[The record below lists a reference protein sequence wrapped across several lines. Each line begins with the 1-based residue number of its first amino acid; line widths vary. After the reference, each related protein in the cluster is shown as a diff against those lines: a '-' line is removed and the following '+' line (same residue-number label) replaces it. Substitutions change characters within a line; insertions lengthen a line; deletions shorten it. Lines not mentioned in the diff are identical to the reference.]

1 MQVFLLDRAKIL
13 GKKLAEGAFF
23 REKEAVINCFYC
35 ITLIFILQYG
45 YGAGGFPGPK
55 SKGGMGCVMKNF
67 RLTEK
72 EMNALAERYPTPFL
86 VASLDK
92 VEENYQFMRHHL
104 PRAGVFYAMK
114 ANPTP
119 QVLAKL
125 AALGAHF
132 DVASAGEMEILHDL
146 GISGAQMIYA
156 NPVKDRA
163 GLKAAAA
170 LGVRRFTFDD
180 ESEIDKMAK
189 AVPGAD
195 VLVRIAVR
203 NNKALV
209 DLNTK
214 FGAPVEEALALLIK
228 AQQAGL
234 HAMGIC
240 FHVGSQSLSTAAYEE
255 ALLVARKLFDEA
267 ETLGLHLTDLDIGGG
282 FPVPDAAGLNVD
294 LAAMLEAINKQ
305 IDRLFP
311 DTAVWTEPGR
321 YMCGTA
327 VNLVTSVIGTKK
339 RGAQPWYILDEGI
352 YGCFSGII
360 YDHWTYPLHCF
371 GKGKKSPATFGGPS
385 CDGIDVLY
393 RDFMTPEL
401 KIGDKVL
408 VTEMGA
414 YTSVS
419 ATRFNG
425 FYLAPTI
432 IFEEEPEYAAR
443 QQDDDNQADKAA
455 V

>member
-1 MQVFLLDRAKIL
+1 M
-13 GKKLAEGAFF
+13 
-23 REKEAVINCFYC
+23 
-35 ITLIFILQYG
+35 
-45 YGAGGFPGPK
+45 
-55 SKGGMGCVMKNF
+55 
-67 RLTEK
+67 
-72 EMNALAERYPTPFL
+72 AERVPTPFL

-92 VEENYQFMRHHL
+92 VEENYQFMRQHL
-104 PRAGVFYAMK
+104 PRAGVYYAMK

-119 QVLAKL
+119 AILRRLAG
-125 AALGAHF
+125 LGSHF
-132 DVASAGEMEILHDL
+132 DVASAGEMEQLYGL
-146 GISGAQMIYA
+146 GVNGSQMIYA
-156 NPVKDRA
+156 NPVKDTR
-163 GLKAAAA
+163 GLRAAAVY
-170 LGVRRFTFDD
+170 GVRRFTFDD
-180 ESEIDKMAK
+180 ATEIPKMASY
-189 AVPGAD
+189 VPGAD
-195 VLVRIAVR
+195 VLVRISVR

-214 FGAPVEEALALLIK
+214 FGAPVDDAIALLQQ
-228 AQQAGL
+228 AEQAGL
-234 HAMGIC
+234 HAAGIC

-267 ETLGLHLTDLDIGGG
+267 EALGMHLTDLDIGGG
-282 FPVPDAAGLNVD
+282 FPVPDADGLSVD
-294 LAAMLEAINKQ
+294 LAVMMESINRQ

-327 VNLVTSVIGTKK
+327 VYLVTSVIGTKDRNGK
-339 RGAQPWYILDEGI
+339 PWYILDEGI
-352 YGCFSGII
+352 YGCFSGIM

-371 GKGKKSPATFGGPS
+371 GKGAKKSSTFGGPS

-393 RDFMTPEL
+393 RDFEAPAL
-401 KIGDKVL
+401 KIGDRLL

-425 FYLAPTI
+425 FYLAPTV
-432 IFEEEPEYAAR
+432 IFENQPEYAAR
-443 QQDDDNQADKAA
+443 QKTDAEDKDSEAA

>member
-1 MQVFLLDRAKIL
+1 M
-13 GKKLAEGAFF
+13 
-23 REKEAVINCFYC
+23 
-35 ITLIFILQYG
+35 
-45 YGAGGFPGPK
+45 K
-55 SKGGMGCVMKNF
+55 SF

-72 EMNALAERYPTPFL
+72 EMNKMAERIPTPFL

-92 VEENYQFMRHHL
+92 VEENYQFMRKHL
-104 PRAGVFYAMK
+104 PSAGVYYAMK

-119 QVLAKL
+119 AIRKLLAS
-125 AALGAHF
+125 LGSHF
-132 DVASAGEMEILHDL
+132 DVASAGEMEALAEL
-146 GISGAQMIYA
+146 GIDGSRMIYA
-156 NPVKDRA
+156 NPVKDLR
-163 GLKAAAA
+163 GLQAAAVY
-170 LGVRRFTFDD
+170 GVRRFTFDD
-180 ESEIDKMAK
+180 VTEIGKMAK
-189 AVPGAD
+189 YVPGAD
-195 VLVRIAVR
+195 VLVRIQVR

-214 FGAPVEEALALLIK
+214 FGAPMEEALDLLEQAEK
-228 AQQAGL
+228 AGL

-255 ALLVARKLFDEA
+255 ALLLVRNLFDEA
-267 ETLGLHLTDLDIGGG
+267 EARGMHLTDLDIGGG
-282 FPVPDAAGLNVD
+282 FPVPDADGLTVD
-294 LAAMLEAINKQ
+294 LAAMMEAINRQ

-327 VNLVTSVIGTKK
+327 VNLVTSVIGTKD
-339 RGAQPWYILDEGI
+339 RGGTPWYILDEGI
-352 YGCFSGII
+352 YGCFSGIM

-371 GKGKKSPATFGGPS
+371 GKGEKKPSVFAGPS

-393 RDFMTPEL
+393 RDFMAPQL
-401 KIGDKVL
+401 HVGDNLL
-408 VTEMGA
+408 VTEMGS

-425 FYLAPTI
+425 FYLAPTV
-432 IFEEEPEYAAR
+432 IFEEQPEYAAR
-443 QQDDDNQADKAA
+443 QSASRDDDAEAA

>member
-1 MQVFLLDRAKIL
+1 M
-13 GKKLAEGAFF
+13 
-23 REKEAVINCFYC
+23 
-35 ITLIFILQYG
+35 
-45 YGAGGFPGPK
+45 
-55 SKGGMGCVMKNF
+55 
-67 RLTEK
+67 
-72 EMNALAERYPTPFL
+72 AERVPTPFL

-92 VEENYQFMRHHL
+92 VEENYQFMRQHL
-104 PRAGVFYAMK
+104 PRAGVYYAMK

-119 QVLAKL
+119 AILRRLAG
-125 AALGAHF
+125 LGSHF
-132 DVASAGEMEILHDL
+132 DVASAGEMEQLYGL
-146 GISGAQMIYA
+146 GVNGSQMIYA
-156 NPVKDRA
+156 NPVKDTR
-163 GLKAAAA
+163 GLRAAAVY
-170 LGVRRFTFDD
+170 GVRRFTFDD
-180 ESEIDKMAK
+180 VTEIPKMASY
-189 AVPGAD
+189 VPGAD
-195 VLVRIAVR
+195 VLVRISVR

-214 FGAPVEEALALLIK
+214 FGAPVDDAIALLQQ
-228 AQQAGL
+228 AEQAGL
-234 HAMGIC
+234 HAAGIC

-267 ETLGLHLTDLDIGGG
+267 EALGMHLTDLDIGGG
-282 FPVPDAAGLNVD
+282 FPVPDADGLSVD
-294 LAAMLEAINKQ
+294 LAVMMESINRQ

-327 VNLVTSVIGTKK
+327 VNLVTSVIGTKDRNGK
-339 RGAQPWYILDEGI
+339 PWYILDEGI
-352 YGCFSGII
+352 YGCFSGIM

-371 GKGKKSPATFGGPS
+371 GKGAKKSSTFGGPS

-393 RDFMTPEL
+393 RDFEAPAL
-401 KIGDKVL
+401 KIGDRLL

-425 FYLAPTI
+425 FYLAPTV
-432 IFEEEPEYAAR
+432 IFENQPEYAAR
-443 QQDDDNQADKAA
+443 QKTDAEDKDSEAA

>member
-1 MQVFLLDRAKIL
+1 
-13 GKKLAEGAFF
+13 
-23 REKEAVINCFYC
+23 
-35 ITLIFILQYG
+35 
-45 YGAGGFPGPK
+45 
-55 SKGGMGCVMKNF
+55 MKNF

-72 EMNALAERYPTPFL
+72 EMNTLAERYPTPFL

-92 VEENYQFMRHHL
+92 VEENYQFMRRHL

-119 QVLAKL
+119 QVLQKL
-125 AALGAHF
+125 AALGSHF
-132 DVASAGEMEILHDL
+132 DVASAGEMEILHEL
-146 GISGAQMIYA
+146 GIGGEQMIYA

-170 LGVRRFTFDD
+170 FGVRRFTFDD
-180 ESEIDKMAK
+180 ESEIDKMAA

-214 FGAPVEEALALLIK
+214 FGAPAEEALELLQK
-228 AQQAGL
+228 AQAAGL

-255 ALLVARKLFDEA
+255 ALLVARKLFDNA
-267 ETLGLHLTDLDIGGG
+267 EELGMHLTDLDIGGG
-282 FPVPDAAGLNVD
+282 FPVPDADGLNVD
-294 LAAMLEAINKQ
+294 LAAMMESINRQ

-327 VNLVTSVIGTKK
+327 VNLVTSVIGTKT
-339 RGAQPWYILDEGI
+339 RGEKPWYILDEGI
-352 YGCFSGII
+352 YGCFSGIM

-371 GKGKKSPATFGGPS
+371 GKGKKSPVTFGGPS

-393 RDFMTPEL
+393 RDFMAPKL

-432 IFEEEPEYAAR
+432 IFEEQPEYADR
-443 QQDDDNQADKAA
+443 LHSDDDQADKAA

>member
-1 MQVFLLDRAKIL
+1 
-13 GKKLAEGAFF
+13 
-23 REKEAVINCFYC
+23 
-35 ITLIFILQYG
+35 
-45 YGAGGFPGPK
+45 
-55 SKGGMGCVMKNF
+55 MKNF

-72 EMNALAERYPTPFL
+72 EMNAMAERVPTPFL

-92 VEENYQFMRHHL
+92 VEENYQFMRQHL
-104 PRAGVFYAMK
+104 PRAGVYYAMK

-119 QVLAKL
+119 AILRRLAG
-125 AALGAHF
+125 LGSHF
-132 DVASAGEMEILHDL
+132 DVASAGEMEQLYGL
-146 GISGAQMIYA
+146 GVNGSQMIYA
-156 NPVKDRA
+156 NPVKDTR
-163 GLKAAAA
+163 GLRAAAVY
-170 LGVRRFTFDD
+170 GVRRFTFDD
-180 ESEIDKMAK
+180 VTEIPKMASY
-189 AVPGAD
+189 VPGAD
-195 VLVRIAVR
+195 VLVRISVR

-214 FGAPVEEALALLIK
+214 FGAPVDDAIALLQQ
-228 AQQAGL
+228 AEQAGL
-234 HAMGIC
+234 HAAGIC

-267 ETLGLHLTDLDIGGG
+267 EALGMHLTDLDIGGG
-282 FPVPDAAGLNVD
+282 FPVPDADGLSVD
-294 LAAMLEAINKQ
+294 LAVMMESINRQ

-327 VNLVTSVIGTKK
+327 VNLVTSVIGTKDRNGK
-339 RGAQPWYILDEGI
+339 PWYILDEGI
-352 YGCFSGII
+352 YGCFSGIM

-371 GKGKKSPATFGGPS
+371 GKGAKKSSTFGGPS

-393 RDFMTPEL
+393 RDFEAPAL
-401 KIGDKVL
+401 KIGDRLL
-408 VTEMGA
+408 VTEMGS

-425 FYLAPTI
+425 FYLAPTV
-432 IFEEEPEYAAR
+432 IFENQPEYAAR
-443 QQDDDNQADKAA
+443 QKTDAEEKDSEAA

>member
-1 MQVFLLDRAKIL
+1 
-13 GKKLAEGAFF
+13 
-23 REKEAVINCFYC
+23 
-35 ITLIFILQYG
+35 
-45 YGAGGFPGPK
+45 
-55 SKGGMGCVMKNF
+55 MKNF

-72 EMNALAERYPTPFL
+72 EMNTLAERYPTPFL

-92 VEENYQFMRHHL
+92 VEENYQFMRRHL

-119 QVLAKL
+119 QVLQKL
-125 AALGAHF
+125 AALGSHF
-132 DVASAGEMEILHDL
+132 DVASAGEMEILHEL
-146 GISGAQMIYA
+146 GIGGEQMIYA

-170 LGVRRFTFDD
+170 FGVRRFTFDD
-180 ESEIDKMAK
+180 ESEIDKMAA

-214 FGAPVEEALALLIK
+214 FGAPAEEALELLQK
-228 AQQAGL
+228 AQAAGL

-255 ALLVARKLFDEA
+255 ALLVARKLFDNA
-267 ETLGLHLTDLDIGGG
+267 EELGMHLTDLDIGGG
-282 FPVPDAAGLNVD
+282 FPVPDADGLNVD
-294 LAAMLEAINKQ
+294 LAAMMESINRQ

-327 VNLVTSVIGTKK
+327 VNLVTSVIGTKN
-339 RGAQPWYILDEGI
+339 RGEKPWYILDEGI
-352 YGCFSGII
+352 YGCFSGIM

-371 GKGKKSPATFGGPS
+371 GKGKKSSATFGGPS

-393 RDFMTPEL
+393 RDFMAPKL

-432 IFEEEPEYAAR
+432 IFEEQPEYADR
-443 QQDDDNQADKAA
+443 LHSDDDQADKAA

>member
-1 MQVFLLDRAKIL
+1 M
-13 GKKLAEGAFF
+13 
-23 REKEAVINCFYC
+23 
-35 ITLIFILQYG
+35 
-45 YGAGGFPGPK
+45 
-55 SKGGMGCVMKNF
+55 
-67 RLTEK
+67 
-72 EMNALAERYPTPFL
+72 AERVPTPFL

-92 VEENYQFMRHHL
+92 VEENYQFMRQHL
-104 PRAGVFYAMK
+104 PRAGVYYAMK

-119 QVLAKL
+119 AILRRLAG
-125 AALGAHF
+125 LGSHF
-132 DVASAGEMEILHDL
+132 DVASAGEMEQLYGL
-146 GISGAQMIYA
+146 GVNGSQMIYA
-156 NPVKDRA
+156 NPVKDTR
-163 GLKAAAA
+163 GLRAAAVY
-170 LGVRRFTFDD
+170 GVRRFTFDD
-180 ESEIDKMAK
+180 VTEIPKMASY
-189 AVPGAD
+189 VPGAD
-195 VLVRIAVR
+195 VLVRISVR

-214 FGAPVEEALALLIK
+214 FGAPVDEAIALLQQ
-228 AQQAGL
+228 AEQAGL
-234 HAMGIC
+234 HAAGIC

-267 ETLGLHLTDLDIGGG
+267 EALGMHLTDLDIGGG
-282 FPVPDAAGLNVD
+282 FPVPDADGLSVD
-294 LAAMLEAINKQ
+294 LAVMMESINRQ

-327 VNLVTSVIGTKK
+327 VNLVTSVIGTKDRNGK
-339 RGAQPWYILDEGI
+339 PWYILDEGI
-352 YGCFSGII
+352 YGCFSGIM

-371 GKGKKSPATFGGPS
+371 GRGAKKPSMFGGPS

-393 RDFMTPEL
+393 RDFEAPAL
-401 KIGDKVL
+401 KIGDRLL

-425 FYLAPTI
+425 FYLAQTV
-432 IFEEEPEYAAR
+432 IFENQPEYAAR
-443 QQDDDNQADKAA
+443 QKTDAEDKDSEAA

>member
-1 MQVFLLDRAKIL
+1 
-13 GKKLAEGAFF
+13 
-23 REKEAVINCFYC
+23 
-35 ITLIFILQYG
+35 
-45 YGAGGFPGPK
+45 
-55 SKGGMGCVMKNF
+55 MKNF

-72 EMNALAERYPTPFL
+72 EMNTLAERYPTPFL

-92 VEENYQFMRHHL
+92 VEENYQFMRRHL

-119 QVLAKL
+119 QVLQKL
-125 AALGAHF
+125 AALGSHF
-132 DVASAGEMEILHDL
+132 DVASAGEMEILHEL
-146 GISGAQMIYA
+146 GIGGEQMIYA

-170 LGVRRFTFDD
+170 FGVRRFTFDD
-180 ESEIDKMAK
+180 ESEIDKMAA

-214 FGAPVEEALALLIK
+214 FGAPAEEALELLQK
-228 AQQAGL
+228 AQAAGL

-255 ALLVARKLFDEA
+255 ALLVARKLFDNA
-267 ETLGLHLTDLDIGGG
+267 EELGMHLTDLDIGGG
-282 FPVPDAAGLNVD
+282 FPVPDADGLNVD
-294 LAAMLEAINKQ
+294 LAAMMESINRQ

-327 VNLVTSVIGTKK
+327 VNLVTSVIGTKN
-339 RGAQPWYILDEGI
+339 RGEKPWYILDEGI
-352 YGCFSGII
+352 YGCFSGIM

-393 RDFMTPEL
+393 RDFMAPKL

-432 IFEEEPEYAAR
+432 IFEEQPEYADR
-443 QQDDDNQADKAA
+443 LHSDDDQADKAA

>member
-1 MQVFLLDRAKIL
+1 
-13 GKKLAEGAFF
+13 
-23 REKEAVINCFYC
+23 
-35 ITLIFILQYG
+35 
-45 YGAGGFPGPK
+45 
-55 SKGGMGCVMKNF
+55 MKNF

-72 EMNALAERYPTPFL
+72 EMNTLAERYPTPFL

-92 VEENYQFMRHHL
+92 VEENYQFMRRHL
-104 PRAGVFYAMK
+104 PRAGVYYAMK

-119 QVLAKL
+119 QVLQKL
-125 AALGAHF
+125 AALGSHF
-132 DVASAGEMEILHDL
+132 DVASAGEMEILHEL
-146 GISGAQMIYA
+146 GVGGEQMIYA

-170 LGVRRFTFDD
+170 FGVRRFTFDD
-180 ESEIDKMAK
+180 ESEIDKMAA

-214 FGAPVEEALALLIK
+214 FGAPVEEALGLLQK
-228 AQQAGL
+228 AQAAGL

-255 ALLVARKLFDEA
+255 ALLVARKLFDDAA
-267 ETLGLHLTDLDIGGG
+267 EMGMQLTDLDIGGG
-282 FPVPDAAGLNVD
+282 FPVPAAEGLNVD
-294 LAAMLEAINKQ
+294 LAAMMEAINKQ

-352 YGCFSGII
+352 YGCFSGIM

-371 GKGKKSPATFGGPS
+371 GKGKKTPATFGGPS

-432 IFEEEPEYAAR
+432 IFEDEPEYADRMQA
-443 QQDDDNQADKAA
+443 DDEQADKAA

>member
-1 MQVFLLDRAKIL
+1 
-13 GKKLAEGAFF
+13 
-23 REKEAVINCFYC
+23 
-35 ITLIFILQYG
+35 
-45 YGAGGFPGPK
+45 
-55 SKGGMGCVMKNF
+55 MKNF
-67 RLTEK
+67 RLNEK
-72 EMNALAERYPTPFL
+72 EVKTLAKRFPTPFL

-92 VEENYQFMRHHL
+92 VEENYQFMRRHL

-119 QVLAKL
+119 EILARL
-125 AALGAHF
+125 AGLGSHF
-132 DVASAGEMEILHDL
+132 DVASAGEMEILHEL
-146 GISGAQMIYA
+146 GVAGSQMIYA
-156 NPVKDRA
+156 NPVKDAR
-163 GLKAAAA
+163 GLKAAAKYN
-170 LGVRRFTFDD
+170 VRRFTFDD
-180 ESEIDKMAK
+180 PSEIAKMAE

-195 VLVRIAVR
+195 VLVRISVR

-214 FGAPVEEALALLIK
+214 FGAPVEEALDLLQA
-228 AQQAGL
+228 AQNAGL

-267 ETLGLHLTDLDIGGG
+267 EEMGMHLTDLDIGGG
-282 FPVPDAAGLNVD
+282 FPVPDASGLNVD
-294 LAAMLEAINKQ
+294 LAAMMEAINKQ
-305 IDRLFP
+305 IERLFP

-327 VNLVTSVIGTKK
+327 VNLVTSVIGTKT
-339 RGAQPWYILDEGI
+339 RGQQPWYILDEGI
-352 YGCFSGII
+352 YGCFSGIM

-371 GKGKKSPATFGGPS
+371 GKGAKKPSTFGGPS

-393 RDFMTPEL
+393 RDFLAPEL

-408 VTEMGA
+408 VTEMGS

-432 IFEEEPEYAAR
+432 IFEDQPEYEAR
-443 QQDDDNQADKAA
+443 LTNDDDLKDKAA

>member
-1 MQVFLLDRAKIL
+1 MN
-13 GKKLAEGAFF
+13 KLAERF
-23 REKEAVINCFYC
+23 
-35 ITLIFILQYG
+35 
-45 YGAGGFPGPK
+45 
-55 SKGGMGCVMKNF
+55 
-67 RLTEK
+67 
-72 EMNALAERYPTPFL
+72 PTPFL

-92 VEENYQFMRHHL
+92 VEENYRFMRRHL
-104 PRAGVFYAMK
+104 PKAGVYYAMK

-119 QVLAKL
+119 AILQKL
-125 AALGAHF
+125 VELGSCF
-132 DVASAGEMEILHDL
+132 DVASAGEMEILAEL
-146 GISGAQMIYA
+146 GVDGSRMIYA
-156 NPVKDRA
+156 NPVKDMR
-163 GLKAAAA
+163 GLRAAAA
-170 LGVRRFTFDD
+170 YGVRRFTFDD
-180 ESEIDKMAK
+180 MSEIDKMAK

-195 VLVRIAVR
+195 VLVRISVR

-214 FGAPVEEALALLIK
+214 FGAPMDEVLSLLEQAEK
-228 AQQAGL
+228 AGL

-255 ALLVARKLFDEA
+255 ALLFVRNLFDEA
-267 ETLGLHLTDLDIGGG
+267 EARGMHLTDLDIGGG
-282 FPVPDAAGLNVD
+282 FPVPDADGLTVD
-294 LAAMLEAINKQ
+294 LAAMMEAINRQ
-305 IDRLFP
+305 IERLFP

-327 VNLVTSVIGTKK
+327 VNLVTSVIGTKD
-339 RGAQPWYILDEGI
+339 RAGTPWYILDEGI
-352 YGCFSGII
+352 YGCFSGIM

-371 GKGKKSPATFGGPS
+371 GKGEKKPSVFAGPS

-393 RDFMTPEL
+393 RDFMAPQL
-401 KIGDKVL
+401 QVGDNLL
-408 VTEMGA
+408 VTEMGS

-432 IFEEEPEYAAR
+432 IFEDQPEYEAR
-443 QQDDDNQADKAA
+443 QRASRDDDNEAA

>member
-1 MQVFLLDRAKIL
+1 
-13 GKKLAEGAFF
+13 
-23 REKEAVINCFYC
+23 
-35 ITLIFILQYG
+35 
-45 YGAGGFPGPK
+45 
-55 SKGGMGCVMKNF
+55 MKNF

-72 EMNALAERYPTPFL
+72 EVKTLAKRYPTPFL

-92 VEENYQFMRHHL
+92 VEENYQFMRRHL

-119 QVLAKL
+119 EILSRLAG
-125 AALGAHF
+125 LGAHF
-132 DVASAGEMEILHDL
+132 DVASAGEMEILHEL
-146 GISGAQMIYA
+146 GVDGSQMIYA
-156 NPVKDRA
+156 NPVKDMR
-163 GLKAAAA
+163 GLEAARKFN
-170 LGVRRFTFDD
+170 VRRFTFDD
-180 ESEIDKMAK
+180 PTEIPKMAA

-214 FGAPVEEALALLIK
+214 FGAPVEEALDLLLTAK
-228 AQQAGL
+228 KAGL

-267 ETLGLHLTDLDIGGG
+267 AEKGMHLTDLDIGGG
-282 FPVPDAAGLNVD
+282 FPVPDAHGLNVD
-294 LAAMLEAINKQ
+294 LAAMMEAINKQ

-327 VNLVTSVIGTKK
+327 VNLVTSVIGTKN
-339 RGAQPWYILDEGI
+339 RGEKPWYILDEGI
-352 YGCFSGII
+352 YGCFSGIM

-371 GKGKKSPATFGGPS
+371 GKGHKKPSMFGGPS

-393 RDFMTPEL
+393 RDFMAPEL

-432 IFEEEPEYAAR
+432 IFEQQPEYEAR
-443 QQDDDNQADKAA
+443 IPDNDEIKDKAA

>member
-1 MQVFLLDRAKIL
+1 
-13 GKKLAEGAFF
+13 
-23 REKEAVINCFYC
+23 
-35 ITLIFILQYG
+35 
-45 YGAGGFPGPK
+45 
-55 SKGGMGCVMKNF
+55 MKNF

-72 EMNALAERYPTPFL
+72 EMNTLAERYPTPFL

-92 VEENYQFMRHHL
+92 VEENYQFMRRHL

-119 QVLAKL
+119 QVLQKL
-125 AALGAHF
+125 AALGSHF
-132 DVASAGEMEILHDL
+132 DVASAGEMEILHEL
-146 GISGAQMIYA
+146 GIGGEQMIYA

-170 LGVRRFTFDD
+170 FGVRRFTFDD
-180 ESEIDKMAK
+180 ESEIDKMAA

-214 FGAPVEEALALLIK
+214 FGAPAEEALELLQK
-228 AQQAGL
+228 AQAAGL

-255 ALLVARKLFDEA
+255 ALLVARKLFDNA
-267 ETLGLHLTDLDIGGG
+267 EELGMHLTDLDIGGG
-282 FPVPDAAGLNVD
+282 FPVPDADGLNVD
-294 LAAMLEAINKQ
+294 LAAMMESINRQ

-327 VNLVTSVIGTKK
+327 VNLVTSVIGTKN
-339 RGAQPWYILDEGI
+339 RGEKPWYILDEGI
-352 YGCFSGII
+352 YGCFSGIM

-393 RDFMTPEL
+393 RDFMAPKL

-432 IFEEEPEYAAR
+432 IFEEQPEYADR
-443 QQDDDNQADKAA
+443 LHSDDEQADKAA

>member
-1 MQVFLLDRAKIL
+1 
-13 GKKLAEGAFF
+13 
-23 REKEAVINCFYC
+23 
-35 ITLIFILQYG
+35 
-45 YGAGGFPGPK
+45 
-55 SKGGMGCVMKNF
+55 MKNF
-67 RLTEK
+67 RLNEK
-72 EMNALAERYPTPFL
+72 EVKALAKRFPTPFL

-92 VEENYQFMRHHL
+92 VEENYQFMRRHL

-119 QVLAKL
+119 EILAKL
-125 AALGAHF
+125 ASLGSHF
-132 DVASAGEMEILHDL
+132 DVASAGEMEILHEL
-146 GISGAQMIYA
+146 GVDGSQMIYA
-156 NPVKDRA
+156 NPVKDAR
-163 GLKAAAA
+163 GLKAAAEYN
-170 LGVRRFTFDD
+170 VRRFTFDD
-180 ESEIDKMAK
+180 PSEIGKMAE

-195 VLVRIAVR
+195 VLVRISVR

-214 FGAPVEEALALLIK
+214 FGAPVDEALDLLK
-228 AQQAGL
+228 AAQGAGL

-255 ALLVARKLFDEA
+255 ALLVGRKLFDEA
-267 ETLGLHLTDLDIGGG
+267 EEMGIHLTDLDIGGG
-282 FPVPDAAGLNVD
+282 FPVPDAKGLNVD
-294 LAAMLEAINKQ
+294 LAAMMEAINRQ

-327 VNLVTSVIGTKK
+327 VNLVTSVIGTKT
-339 RGAQPWYILDEGI
+339 RGQQPWYILDEGI
-352 YGCFSGII
+352 YGCFSGIM

-371 GKGKKSPATFGGPS
+371 GKGTKKPSTFGGPS

-393 RDFMTPEL
+393 RDFMAPEL

-408 VTEMGA
+408 VTEMGS

-432 IFEEEPEYAAR
+432 IFENQPEYEAR
-443 QQDDDNQADKAA
+443 LTDDDDLKNKAA

>member
-1 MQVFLLDRAKIL
+1 M
-13 GKKLAEGAFF
+13 
-23 REKEAVINCFYC
+23 
-35 ITLIFILQYG
+35 
-45 YGAGGFPGPK
+45 
-55 SKGGMGCVMKNF
+55 
-67 RLTEK
+67 
-72 EMNALAERYPTPFL
+72 AERVPTPFL

-92 VEENYQFMRHHL
+92 VEENYQFMRQHL
-104 PRAGVFYAMK
+104 PRAGVYYAMK

-119 QVLAKL
+119 AILRRLAG
-125 AALGAHF
+125 LGSHF
-132 DVASAGEMEILHDL
+132 DVASAGEMEQLYGL
-146 GISGAQMIYA
+146 GVNGSQMIYA
-156 NPVKDRA
+156 NPVKDTR
-163 GLKAAAA
+163 GLRAAAVY
-170 LGVRRFTFDD
+170 GVRRFTFDD
-180 ESEIDKMAK
+180 ATEIPKMASY
-189 AVPGAD
+189 VPGAD
-195 VLVRIAVR
+195 VLVRISVR

-214 FGAPVEEALALLIK
+214 FGAPVDDAIALLQQ
-228 AQQAGL
+228 AEQAGL
-234 HAMGIC
+234 HAAGIC

-267 ETLGLHLTDLDIGGG
+267 EALGMHLTDLDIGGG
-282 FPVPDAAGLNVD
+282 FPVPDADGLSVD
-294 LAAMLEAINKQ
+294 LAVMMESINRQ

-327 VNLVTSVIGTKK
+327 VNLVTSVIGTKDRNGK
-339 RGAQPWYILDEGI
+339 PWYILDEGI
-352 YGCFSGII
+352 YGCFSGIM

-371 GKGKKSPATFGGPS
+371 GKGAKKSSTFGGPS

-393 RDFMTPEL
+393 RDFEAPAL
-401 KIGDKVL
+401 KIGDRLL

-425 FYLAPTI
+425 FYLAPTV
-432 IFEEEPEYAAR
+432 IFENQPEYAAR
-443 QQDDDNQADKAA
+443 QKTDAEDKDSEAA

>member
-1 MQVFLLDRAKIL
+1 
-13 GKKLAEGAFF
+13 
-23 REKEAVINCFYC
+23 
-35 ITLIFILQYG
+35 
-45 YGAGGFPGPK
+45 
-55 SKGGMGCVMKNF
+55 MKNF

-72 EMNALAERYPTPFL
+72 EMNTLAERYPTPFL

-92 VEENYQFMRHHL
+92 VEENYQFMRRHL

-119 QVLAKL
+119 QVLQKL
-125 AALGAHF
+125 AALGSHF
-132 DVASAGEMEILHDL
+132 DVASAGEMEILHEL
-146 GISGAQMIYA
+146 GIGGEQMIYA
-156 NPVKDRA
+156 NPVKDRV

-170 LGVRRFTFDD
+170 FGVRRFTFDD
-180 ESEIDKMAK
+180 ESEIDKMAA

-214 FGAPVEEALALLIK
+214 FGAPAEEALELLQK
-228 AQQAGL
+228 AQAAGL

-255 ALLVARKLFDEA
+255 ALLVARKLFDNA
-267 ETLGLHLTDLDIGGG
+267 EELGMHLTDLDIGGG
-282 FPVPDAAGLNVD
+282 FPVPDADGLNVD
-294 LAAMLEAINKQ
+294 LAAMMESINRQ

-327 VNLVTSVIGTKK
+327 VNLVTSVIGTKN
-339 RGAQPWYILDEGI
+339 RGEKPWYILDEGI
-352 YGCFSGII
+352 YGCFSGIM

-393 RDFMTPEL
+393 RDFMAPKL

-432 IFEEEPEYAAR
+432 IFEEQPEYADR
-443 QQDDDNQADKAA
+443 LHSDDDQADKAA